1 MKAML
6 TIEMPSMC
14 LYCPCS
20 NSDMECNAAGGRDV
34 SNRMDRPGWCPLVPV
49 EDAPQTENRCYLDM
63 PCRFQTPI

>member
-20 NSDMECNAAGGRDV
+20 NSDMKCNAAGQRDV
-34 SNRMDRPGWCPLVPV
+34 SNRMNRPLWCPLEPID
-49 EDAPQTENRCYLDM
+49 DAPAEETRCYLDM

>member
-20 NSDMECNAAGGRDV
+20 NSDMECNAAGWRDV